1 MVDTVS
7 PYVYTVEDLISTART
22 DVHASFIKRYAD
34 ADLTVTPQLLASVAH
49 SGRGYAIDSIIA
61 HKLHPAQL
69 LVRWE
74 GFVDPTWEPLHT
86 VFSDTPQLCQ
96 CRY

>member
-34 ADLTVTPQLLASVAH
+34 ADLTVTPQLL
-49 SGRGYAIDSIIA
+49 
-61 HKLHPAQL
+61 
-69 LVRWE
+69 VRWE

-86 VFSDTPQLCQ
+86 VFSDTPVSVR
-96 CRY
+96 RYARTVMDLAQRAALLALLRDLAA